1 MSNCCLKTKLL
12 SIQSQESAEILLS
25 NLIQINICV
34 NCLSCLN
41 SKLENEIVVNPTQE
55 SAGILPSNLIQVNIE
70 IANYLELS
78 QLSSQHWNCK
88 LSRIVSVVNPTQESA
103 GNLLSNLIK
112 RFDINPSPK
121 KSGSKGVRNCYP
133 FIPKNS
139 NTRTVS
145 DHECTD
151 WL

>member
-103 GNLLSNLIK
+103 GIFAFKSDPSQHWNCKLSRIVSVV
-112 RFDINPSPK
+112 NPK
-121 KSGSKGVRNCYP
+121 
-133 FIPKNS
+133 I
-139 NTRTVS
+139 
-145 DHECTD
+145 E
-151 WL
+151 LQII